1 MTVDILTAVAL
12 ADLWL
17 CAWGAPVALG
27 IVAVLAVCAAVSFA
41 TK

>member
-1 MTVDILTAVAL
+1 MDILTAVAL

-27 IVAVLAVCAAVSFA
+27 IAALLAVCVVLGVKS
-41 TK
+41 